1 MTAAPPGR
9 PDGAA
14 GSTILYPATAM
25 ALGAAACA
33 AAGDGLDLLRTLIV
47 LGAPLVTLGLAFQ
60 RNATIVGILLALFI
74 WPLGLLYVLTRRDS
88 RKGEDLGA
96 GRRKPDIPAVAD
108 RKPPA
113 PSPTAT

>member
-25 ALGAAACA
+25 ALGA

-74 WPLGLLYVLTRRDS
+74 WPLGLLYVLTKRDS
-88 RKGEDLGA
+88 RKGEDWGA
-96 GRRKPDIPAVAD
+96 GRRKPGSPAATD
-108 RKPPA
+108 RKPLP